1 MQFAL
6 RTAEGV
12 WGTGSYAARFCEL
25 LRGFGFENPAGSVQF
40 ACELVNG
47 FGSSQRLV
55 AAVGCRPEQ
64 MGYWRFARMTE
75 LADVAD
81 LKSAAPLGRAGS
93 NPAPGTNWS
102 LPLRL
107 RCSIGHRDPLPLTT
121 ESAGQVI
128 DLRCDRRRQTRTR
141 ARRHLGDLRR
151 GLGTDPPRP
160 RGSRHCT

>member
-81 LKSAAPLGRAGS
+81 LKSAALRGVQVQILLRAPIGRCLCGFA
-93 NPAPGTNWS
+93 A
-102 LPLRL
+102 LLDIEI
-107 RCSIGHRDPLPLTT
+107 RCL
-121 ESAGQVI
+121 
-128 DLRCDRRRQTRTR
+128 
-141 ARRHLGDLRR
+141 
-151 GLGTDPPRP
+151 
-160 RGSRHCT
+160 